1 MDENR
6 LRFGVGVLV
15 ISAIGIGIILTFL
28 FGAFPSVLQ
37 REYTL
42 SVVFPSAEGI
52 GPNTPVVRDGVRI
65 GRVSSIDLRD
75 EGGVLVTLSMDA
87 SQALTHRYI
96 PQISSG
102 NFVTGDAQLEF
113 VRATPETLTR
123 IFGTDT
129 EIISK
134 SYNDGEFLDYG
145 TKAESLFEM
154 QNDLAATF
162 DAIRN
167 AGVTISAAAE
177 SVNQLARG
185 VSEIVG
191 GSDTRFDQVA
201 EEAIMAMQEF
211 QGAMEDIRSIVGNP
225 QLQANLE
232 TTIAQLP
239 VVLEDVQQALGSAQ
253 KTFDRFERVGVQFE
267 RVGEAAVETVQ
278 GARTTVESAQ
288 QAVRNIETFTEPL
301 ADNGEAM
308 VRQVMQMLDKLDST
322 LTDVNAFVVA
332 INNENG
338 TVKRLLEDEDLYFQI
353 RRTVENIE
361 QASARVRPIL
371 DDVRIFTDKIARDPR
386 QLGVKG
392 ALSSRPSGLGLK

>member
-52 GPNTPVVRDGVRI
+52 GANTAVVRDGVRI

-75 EGGVLVTLSMDA
+75 EGGVLVTLSMD
-87 SQALTHRYI
+87 SSKTLPHTYL

-113 VRATPETLTR
+113 VRSNPATLTR
-123 IFGTDT
+123 VFGNDL
-129 EIISK
+129 EIIDK
-134 SYNDGEFLDYG
+134 PYTDGEFLDYG
-145 TKAESLFEM
+145 TKSESLFEM
-154 QNDLAATF
+154 QNDLEQTF
-162 DAIRN
+162 EAIRN
-167 AGVTISAAAE
+167 AGVTIAAAAQ
-177 SVNQLARG
+177 SVNQLAMG
-185 VSEIVG
+185 VNEIVG
-191 GSDTRFDQVA
+191 GSESKFDEVS
-201 EEAIMAMQEF
+201 EEAIKAMREF

-232 TTIAQLP
+232 TTFAQLP

-253 KTFDRFERVGVQFE
+253 KTFDRFEKVGVQFE
-267 RVGEAAVETVQ
+267 RVGEAAVETVD
-278 GARTTVESAQ
+278 GVRTTVESAQ
-288 QAVRNIETFTEPL
+288 KAVQNIERFTDPL
-301 ADNGEAM
+301 ATNSDAI
-308 VRQVMQMLDKLDST
+308 VQQVMRTLDQLDST
-322 LTDVNAFVVA
+322 LTQVSGFTAA
-332 INNENG
+332 LNNDNG
-338 TVKRLLEDEDLYFQI
+338 TVKRLLTDEDLYWQI
-353 RRTVENIE
+353 RRTVENVE
-361 QASARVRPIL
+361 QATAKVRPIL

-392 ALSSRPSGLGLK
+392 ALSSRPNGLGLK